1 MRTLVAVVAWSC
13 VAVAGAEPPSDAVKK
28 ELAQL
33 EGEWVMVSGE
43 RDGQT
48 LPEEYVKTA
57 TRVAKDGVSTVTI
70 AGMVVMKSKYTIDPT
85 KKPKAID
92 FEATEGEAAGKKI
105 QGIYELDGDT
115 VKFCVAAPDKDRPTE
130 FTAKEGSGWT
140 MSVWKRAKK

>member
-1 MRTLVAVVAWSC
+1 MRMLVAVVALSC
-13 VAVAGAEPPSDAVKK
+13 LVGAEPPSDAVKK

-43 RDGQT
+43 RDGQA
-48 LPEEYVKTA
+48 LPEEYVKSA

-92 FEATEGEAAGKKI
+92 FEPTEGESEGKKI
-105 QGIYELDGDT
+105 QAIYELDGDT
-115 VKFCVAAPDKDRPTE
+115 LRFCLAPSGKDRPTE
-130 FTAKEGSGWT
+130 FTAKEGSGRT

>member
-1 MRTLVAVVAWSC
+1 MRTLVAVVALAGL
-13 VAVAGAEPPSDAVKK
+13 VGAEPPSDAVKK
-28 ELAQL
+28 ELARL

-43 RDGQT
+43 RDGQA

-92 FEATEGEAAGKKI
+92 FEATEGEAQGKKI

-115 VKFCVAAPDKDRPTE
+115 LKFCLAASDKDRPTD
-130 FTAKEGSGWT
+130 FTAKEGSGRT
-140 MSVWKRAKK
+140 ASVWKRAKK

>member
-1 MRTLVAVVAWSC
+1 MRKLVAMVALSGVV
-13 VAVAGAEPPSDAVKK
+13 GAEPPSDAVKK
-28 ELAQL
+28 ELARL
-33 EGEWVMVSGE
+33 EGEWAMVSGE

-48 LPEEYVKTA
+48 LPEEYVKTG

-85 KKPKAID
+85 KKPKAVD
-92 FEATEGEAAGKKI
+92 FEATEGEAEGKKI
-105 QGIYELDGDT
+105 RGIYELDGDT

-140 MSVWKRAKK
+140 LSVWRRAKK

>member
-1 MRTLVAVVAWSC
+1 MRVLVAMVALSC
-13 VAVAGAEPPSDAVKK
+13 LVGAEPPSDAVKK
-28 ELAQL
+28 ELTQL

-43 RDGQT
+43 RDGQA

-70 AGMVVMKSKYTIDPT
+70 GGMVVMKSKYTIDPA

-92 FEATEGEAAGKKI
+92 FEATEGEAKGNKLV
-105 QGIYELDGDT
+105 GIYELDGDT
-115 VKFCVAAPDKDRPTE
+115 LKFCLAPADKDRPTE
-130 FTAKEGSGWT
+130 FTAKEGSGRT

>member
-1 MRTLVAVVAWSC
+1 MRTLVAVIALSC
-13 VAVAGAEPPSDAVKK
+13 LLRAEPPADAVKN

-33 EGEWVMVSGE
+33 EGDWAMVSGE
-43 RDGQT
+43 RDGQA

-70 AGMVVMKSKYTIDPT
+70 GGMVVMKSKYTIDPS

-92 FEATEGEAAGKKI
+92 FEAVEGEAKGNKML
-105 QGIYELDGDT
+105 GIYEFDGET
-115 VKFCVAAPDKDRPTE
+115 LKFCIAPSDKERPTE
-130 FTAKEGSGWT
+130 FSAKEGSGRT